1 MEITVREYCRIE
13 TAAELIFHLLD
24 EKTISRGGIE
34 SALGMILNEMKY
46 IRMREAENMNTWGE
60 GELTE
65 GFDET
70 ELKALKLARLAKA
83 GKPAGERLPDVP
95 DWRDGAAR
103 QVKDDLLTRIRLTV
117 AAHEGESLRMIIDAI
132 KADGTSQKRLAEI
145 LGVNPGRI
153 TEARQGKPTRLFLAK
168 FCEVLGMEGGAR

>member
-83 GKPAGERLPDVP
+83 GERLPDVP

-132 KADGTSQKRLAEI
+132 KADGVNQRTLAGI

-153 TEARQGKPTRLFLAK
+153 TEARRQGLARPSLRAR